1 MSSSQVSHDAAAEA
15 SGPDGDRWLSQQVT
29 ERLPGRV

>member
-1 MSSSQVSHDAAAEA
+1 MSSSQASHDVAAEA
-15 SGPDGDRWLSQQVT
+15 SGPDGNRWLLQQVT